1 MRGEAGGTEAAAE
14 RPLTVLT
21 RMRAR
26 RRDEPNRASTPLEL
40 FFDLSFAAAV
50 AQAGQQLVHALVAGE
65 PGHGI
70 TGYLLIFFSIWWAW
84 INFSWFASA
93 YDTDDVPYRVATL
106 VQITGV
112 LVLAAGVPRAFG
124 HGDYRVAVSGYLIM
138 RVALTL
144 QWLRA
149 GPVSPWAA
157 RSWGGARTRQ
167 GRGAAQGETGPARA
181 AALIY
186 AAGLVV
192 VQGGWVALVLLP
204 GSAWVTG
211 VGPLIVA
218 ELAVPAIAERVHPTS
233 WHPGHI
239 SDRYGAFTII
249 VLGES
254 ISAATVAVQS
264 ALSRETDL
272 TELLP
277 IAFGGLVIVFGA
289 FWIYFAVPVELH
301 ARSDRQAFLWG
312 YGHYVI
318 FGSAAAIGAGLEVA
332 TEQVTGASHISVVA
346 AALAVTI
353 PTALFSIAVW
363 LVHIRPFKHD
373 LSQQLVFPATA
384 VLVLAASFAG
394 HWAVPVAGLVAAAG
408 LAVSI
413 ALAARSR
420 RRTMVP

>member
-1 MRGEAGGTEAAAE
+1 MSAEAGGTEAAAE

-149 GPVSPWAA
+149 AH
-157 RSWGGARTRQ
+157 
-167 GRGAAQGETGPARA
+167 GETGQARA

-264 ALSRETDL
+264 ALDRQTDL
-272 TELLP
+272 SELLP
-277 IAFGGLVIVFGA
+277 IALGGLVIVFGA

-312 YGHYVI
+312 YGHYLI

-332 TEQVTGASHISVVA
+332 TEQVTGAAHISALA

-413 ALAARSR
+413 ALAARTR

>member
-1 MRGEAGGTEAAAE
+1 MAE

-26 RRDEPNRASTPLEL
+26 RRDEPNRVSTPLEL

-50 AQAGQQLVHALVAGE
+50 AQAGQQLVHALAAGE
-65 PGHGI
+65 PEHGV
-70 TGYLLIFFSIWWAW
+70 TGYLLIFFAIWWAW

-112 LVLAAGVPRAFG
+112 LVLAAGIPRAFG
-124 HGDYRVAVSGYLIM
+124 DHDYRVVVSGYLIM
-138 RVALTL
+138 RVTLTL

-149 GPVSPWAA
+149 AH
-157 RSWGGARTRQ
+157 
-167 GRGAAQGETGPARA
+167 GETGPARTS
-181 AALIY
+181 ALTY

-192 VQGGWVALVLLP
+192 VQSAWVVLVLLP
-204 GSAWVTG
+204 GSAWAMG
-211 VGPLIVA
+211 VGPLLVA

-249 VLGES
+249 VLGET

-264 ALSRETDL
+264 ALNRQTDL

-289 FWIYFAVPVELH
+289 FWIYFAIPVELH

-312 YGHYVI
+312 YGHYLI

-332 TEQVTGASHISVVA
+332 TEQVTGASHISALA
-346 AALAVTI
+346 AALAVTV
-353 PTALFSIAVW
+353 PTALFSMTVW

-373 LSQQLVFPATA
+373 VGQQLVFPAVT
-384 VLVLAASFAG
+384 VLILAASFG
-394 HWAVPVAGLVAAAG
+394 GRWAVPLTGLACAAG
-408 LAVSI
+408 LAVTI
-413 ALAARSR
+413 ALATRSR